1 MADEDSDM
9 MLVLAG
15 AIEKQG
21 RGLSEVRREIFRM
34 LVNEAW
40 RIAMRSRHYLTVQ
53 CLDTPCDSAW
63 MVLYK
68 YGTDIN
74 FLNSTSLTRYNTSA
88 AVLSTTMCWCAG
100 LRFISS

>member
-1 MADEDSDM
+1 MADENSDM
-9 MLVLAG
+9 MLVLTS

-21 RGLSEVRREIFRM
+21 RGVSEVGREVFHI
-34 LVNEAW
+34 LINESW
-40 RIAMRSRHYLTVQ
+40 RIAMRSRHYLTAQ

-74 FLNSTSLTRYNTSA
+74 FLNSTSMTRYNASA
-88 AVLSTTMCWCAG
+88 AVLY
-100 LRFISS
+100 